1 MPTWIDLSEHD
12 VELNVQQDP
21 EGKSLVLRSLPGGVI
36 PQSVTELGFEKD
48 GALYRR
54 TNLRFTLPEI
64 IRHFPKAK
72 SRQMEMSEIF
82 YIPTS
87 DASRAV
93 PAAAGTAGAVSEQRN
108 NAEKAP
114 WQMTSTEWIAARREL
129 ATPMKVSANSESARI
144 GRLAELSYGV
154 TAWRH
159 QRALAGDQEA
169 AAALEEAVTH
179 YDVVMKALSEGK
191 QVPFDVVAE
200 YPSLLEPESNQ
211 EHPANT
217 AAAEAE
223 EYPHIPATSP
233 LPAIKSA
240 RKRSG
245 PARVVK
251 AHEVGKF
258 GRHGMVS
265 EYLVTFQDGRF
276 PCSVEALDRSQAVK
290 FAQAE
295 RRRLDIGGT
304 PADAALPNPLLQGQV
319 QAESISDTWEP
330 ERVGAASDSSEIDAP
345 EAWLVSQHQ
354 FKAQAIAKTAS
365 DGTVAVHFHDQV
377 LVTDQT
383 SPAKALT
390 AAHKQ
395 AVRLAFADGKQVP
408 FHVLVDYPEVAYGP
422 GERAARSVS
431 KLLSEAGLAERLM
444 IGFNSH
450 VRLVNPPYMDLII
463 ERLPAETTPRLC
475 LTHYLESNGDR
486 FIDSEMIFEIRPAG
500 HLVLCETA
508 VQNPIR
514 GGELRGLDRSF
525 ANIFS
530 QNLLQQGFSSARLEW
545 SDDADES
552 LEDGPEIRLQEGMA
566 IVENLAA
573 EFNAQIS
580 SWEASD
586 PSTVGKWRYTT
597 LDRSDVSVRIAVS
610 QGGVVQ
616 VNGDPFTKGERVL
629 HVTDEA
635 IRESLSAAFK
645 LEPANATS
653 PSLQLSPYELG
664 MRTAEHGVKCVPA
677 WDKELMAALGGKV
690 GDGIPAMREWMKGWH
705 EINAQRHA
713 DELPRPSAI
722 DSAGLDDITHSRNLL
737 RLPSTAPVRLPIYGI
752 NPKHEA
758 ARYTLPE
765 DFYAE
770 TSFNGYRF
778 FAPAERYRSTDFSQ
792 AERNLYAAHK
802 QGDHSAVKSARQLMM
817 LEMTMM
823 VAGARATLP
832 QDELTASTMQA
843 GDRVRFTPTDT
854 GKQPLTGVV
863 SKVLENSAGDKGF
876 ELIRDAAEA
885 ISEVET
891 CWVADGSLQFLPP
904 ADPVE
909 AFQAALAATER
920 EVAPKRRVQAL
931 IRVLCADRG
940 VVSQGDWVAQPTS
953 SPGVPADEAQLV
965 AFMERHLPSPASFN
979 IAVGL
984 DQFLDVPSEPK
995 RLADAVRRLGD
1006 SLRGFKANHLR
1017 KTAARI
1023 EDLRTI
1029 APENAMAIELLE
1041 SAATTVNQAES
1052 ILADLEARLATLKSE
1067 EEERNWERFE
1077 PFGAQAVTKPLAS
1090 EIGFTKAW
1098 IDKENGWF
1106 QVRNGASIAW
1116 TNGHVFDLEEPNYRG
1131 FEKNESRRFQNTPLA
1146 KRPDISRFLE
1156 YETGDAMKPVFV
1168 YRRMHD
1174 DKDAV
1179 ILARSSGRLVSL
1191 DKRYHD
1197 YIAVKY
1203 PGVVFSVANDWEIG
1217 APNHGSLVHAKLDGK
1232 IVAGVMPLRG
1242 LDPTYTVDLVEA
1254 KIGAVARKSAQAE
1267 QDSSEVENLLYETE
1281 QRVKGRA
1288 MATAM
1293 IQVAL
1298 DEGRWYSAITTHHH
1312 QGNHSG
1318 RSEPM
1323 TCRGDGFVS
1332 RFDAVFHA
1340 GNRIVLEQRRIARSQ
1355 DSVTTPKQK
1364 SEALKMAD
1372 WALKQILGELDISWN
1387 DRTPGQ
1393 GWYEARRTGPEYH
1406 ELCGTGLSEA
1416 DALDALR
1423 ERIEAALSQSDHCWK
1438 SIGSNDA
1445 GETLEENTL
1454 GIRSIVKDGL
1464 RVSEPA
1470 TSSQHGGPTTL
1481 RERPRNFLTM
1491 DEATSPASTSSTEP
1505 GAASPATHQVGDLL
1519 DNATVHAVIRGTAIS
1534 LIHRKLS
1541 KYDPRRREGSSDCFW
1556 ARAFIGGEW
1565 RPLGQPWPKK
1575 PSQSS
1580 LETALGAAC
1589 NAPVFDSDAFFTQLN
1604 EAIDQS
1610 NIGADKSAAIQHLDQ
1625 GRFRALPLDDHSY
1638 ELRFKD
1644 RASPFF
1650 ILVEYQSPG
1659 TYLPNTEGGVT
1670 GPKTSL
1676 SSACAWAVRELDR
1689 LQTHYERR
1697 LQEQNKDNPRFD
1709 VDAASFMELFPA
1721 DHDGQQLLEHVLQV
1735 YQQKGMQRRI
1745 GQGQQQ
1751 DADLPA
1757 ELQLIRSTDQA
1768 IIVRLDDLDCPLSI
1782 ELRCAMETPG
1792 RRPWNALQ
1800 AIQQAVAALQTETA
1814 WSRLKKERGD
1824 AGIELERVAQGYAE
1838 FMRAQ
1843 DPDRHSGIPGRM
1855 HREFAL
1861 ALVDKDIDHLLGWL
1875 ARPRGQ
1881 NDLSKRYFTQ
1891 VTGTK
1896 LAKTAK
1902 EITVAIYGWAGYSPE
1917 QASQI
1922 EAEKQRRRDETAQQR
1937 AAESHLQHVLAQLE
1951 RTHYRHNGAVVT
1963 ARQFVDD
1970 IVAGGF
1976 DSLETKR
1983 VGAVDRYRLV
1993 NRAEDRLYE
2002 ISGQLVDYA
2011 RHVLAERAKRLDL
2024 EVAEEPS
2031 AEPSRPRFG

>member
-21 EGKSLVLRSLPGGVI
+21 EGKSLVLRSLPGGEI
-36 PQSVTELGFEKD
+36 PQSVTELGFVKD

-64 IRHFPKAK
+64 IRHFPKAR

-82 YIPTS
+82 YVPTPDNS
-87 DASRAV
+87 
-93 PAAAGTAGAVSEQRN
+93 PAALATTGQSANDG
-108 NAEKAP
+108 KAP
-114 WQMTSTEWIAARREL
+114 WQMTSGEWIAARRAL
-129 ATPMKVSANSESARI
+129 ATPMKVTSSSESARI
-144 GRLAELSYGV
+144 GRLADLSYGV

-169 AAALEEAVTH
+169 VAALEDAVTH
-179 YDVVMKALSEGK
+179 YDVVMKALSEGRP
-191 QVPFDVVAE
+191 VPFDVVAE
-200 YPSLLEPESNQ
+200 YPALLDPEPDQ
-211 EHPANT
+211 ELLL
-217 AAAEAE
+217 AAASAD
-223 EYPHIPATSP
+223 P
-233 LPAIKSA
+233 LPAALPVLSPIKSA

-251 AHEVGKF
+251 DHEVAKF
-258 GRHGMVS
+258 GRRGMVS

-276 PCSVEALDRSQAVK
+276 PCSVEALDRRQAID

-295 RRRLDIGGT
+295 RRRLDGGE
-304 PADAALPNPLLQGQV
+304 PAAEGALSVPLPQDRI
-319 QAESISDTWEP
+319 QAESINDSWKP
-330 ERVGAASDSSEIDAP
+330 ERVGAAPSSSAIEVP

-354 FKAQAIAKTAS
+354 FKAEAIAKKIAN
-365 DGTVAVHFHDQV
+365 GRVNVHFRGQV
-377 LVTDQT
+377 LSTDQT
-383 SPAKALT
+383 SPAKALA

-395 AVRLAFADGKQVP
+395 AVRMAFAEGKQVP

-422 GERAARSVS
+422 GERAARAVS
-431 KLLSEAGLAERLM
+431 KLLSETGLAERLM
-444 IGFNSH
+444 KGFNSH
-450 VRLVNPPYMDLII
+450 VRLVNPPYIDLII
-463 ERLPAETTPRLC
+463 ERLPAEAAPRLC

-525 ANIFS
+525 ANIFA
-530 QNLLQQGFSSARLEW
+530 QNLLQQGFSNARLEW

-552 LEDGPEIRLQEGMA
+552 LEDGPEARLQEGMA
-566 IVENLAA
+566 LVESLAA
-573 EFNAQIS
+573 EYHAQIS
-580 SWEASD
+580 PWEESD
-586 PSTVGKWRYTT
+586 PSIIGKWRYTT
-597 LDRSDVSVRIAVS
+597 LEREDVSVRIAVS

-629 HVTDEA
+629 HVTVEA
-635 IRESLSAAFK
+635 VRESLIGAFK
-645 LEPANATS
+645 LDSAGARSS
-653 PSLQLSPYELG
+653 PVQLSSYELG
-664 MRTAEHGVKCVPA
+664 RRAAEQGMKCVPA
-677 WDKELMAALGGKV
+677 WDTDLMATLGGNV

-705 EINAQRHA
+705 EINAQRVV
-713 DELPRPSAI
+713 LPQPATTT
-722 DSAGLDDITHSRNLL
+722 DAEPVDITRSRILL
-737 RLPSTAPVRLPIYGI
+737 RLPSTAPTRLPLYGI
-752 NPKHEA
+752 NTRYEA
-758 ARYTLPE
+758 TRYSLPG

-778 FAPAERYRSTDFSQ
+778 FAPAEHYRSADFSR
-792 AERNLYAAHK
+792 AERDLYAAHK
-802 QGDHSAVKSARQLMM
+802 RGDHNAVKSARQLMAS
-817 LEMTMM
+817 EMTEM
-823 VAGARATLP
+823 VAAARATLP
-832 QDELTASTMQA
+832 QDELTASSIQA
-843 GDRVRFTPTDT
+843 GDRVRFTPADT
-854 GKQPLTGVV
+854 AKQPLIGVV
-863 SKVLENSAGDKGF
+863 SKVLENSTGDKGF
-876 ELIRDAAEA
+876 ELILDADQAMVD
-885 ISEVET
+885 VET
-891 CWVADGSLQFLPP
+891 CWVADGSLEFLPP
-904 ADPVE
+904 TDPAE
-909 AFQAALAATER
+909 AFQAALVVAKK
-920 EVAPKRRVQAL
+920 EVDPKLRVQAL

-940 VVSQGDWVAQPTS
+940 VVSQGDWIAQLGFS
-953 SPGVPADEAQLV
+953 ADLPADQAQLV
-965 AFMERHLPSPASFN
+965 TLMEKHLPSPASFH

-984 DQFLDVPSEPK
+984 EQFQDIPSDPK
-995 RLADAVRRLGD
+995 RLADAARRLGD
-1006 SLRGFKANHLR
+1006 NLRGFKASHLR

-1029 APENAMAIELLE
+1029 APENALAIEMLE
-1041 SAATTVNQAES
+1041 SAATTVHQAES
-1052 ILADLEARLATLKSE
+1052 LLVDLEARLAAAKSE

-1098 IDKENGWF
+1098 IDKDNGWF
-1106 QVRNGASIAW
+1106 QVRNGASVAW

-1131 FEKNESRRFQNTPLA
+1131 FEKNESRRFLNTPLA

-1156 YETGDAMKPVFV
+1156 HETADAMKPVFV

-1203 PGVVFSVANDWEIG
+1203 PGAVFFVANDWEID
-1217 APNHGSLVHAKLDGK
+1217 APNHGSLVHAKLDGQ

-1242 LDPTYTVDLVEA
+1242 LDPAYTVDLIQS
-1254 KIGAVARKSAQAE
+1254 KILAVTQKGAVEE
-1267 QDSSEVENLLYETE
+1267 QGSSEVENLLYEADH
-1281 QRVKGRA
+1281 RIKGRA

-1298 DEGRWYSAITTHHH
+1298 DEGRWFSAITTHHH

-1323 TCRGDGFVS
+1323 TCRGDGFAS
-1332 RFDAVFHA
+1332 RFDAVFYA
-1340 GNRIVLEQRRIARSQ
+1340 GNRIILEQRRIARSQ
-1355 DSVTTPKQK
+1355 DSVTTPRQK
-1364 SEALKMAD
+1364 AEALKMAD
-1372 WALKQILGELDISWN
+1372 WALQQILGEVAVSWN

-1393 GWYEARRTGPEYH
+1393 RWYEARREGPEYA
-1406 ELCGTGLSEA
+1406 ELRGAGLSEA
-1416 DALDALR
+1416 DALDDLR
-1423 ERIEAALSQSDHCWK
+1423 ERIEASLSQADHYWK

-1445 GETLEENTL
+1445 GESLEENTL
-1454 GIRSIVKDGL
+1454 GIRSIVKDGV
-1464 RVSEPA
+1464 RITEPA
-1470 TSSQHGGPTTL
+1470 AALPHGGPGVL
-1481 RERPRNFLTM
+1481 QDRPKNFLTN
-1491 DEATSPASTSSTEP
+1491 DEAVPPALPTSPESGVAQ
-1505 GAASPATHQVGDLL
+1505 GATHKVGDLL
-1519 DNATVHAVIRGTAIS
+1519 DNATVHVLVRGTAVS

-1541 KYDPRRREGSSDCFW
+1541 KYDPRRQDGGRDCFW

-1580 LETALGAAC
+1580 LETALAVAAS
-1589 NAPVFDSDAFFTQLN
+1589 APAFDSDAFFVQLN
-1604 EAIDQS
+1604 EEIRQANLGADSTAEIQPLDQS
-1610 NIGADKSAAIQHLDQ
+1610 K
-1625 GRFRALPLDDHSY
+1625 FRAQPLDDHSY

-1644 RASPFF
+1644 RSSPFF

-1689 LQTHYERR
+1689 LQAHYERR
-1697 LQEQNKDNPRFD
+1697 LQEQNKDNPRFEI
-1709 VDAASFMELFPA
+1709 DATSFRELFPA
-1721 DHDGQQLLEHVLQV
+1721 DSDGHQLLDHVLQV

-1757 ELQLIRSTDQA
+1757 ELQLNRATDQSVM
-1768 IIVRLDDLDCPLSI
+1768 VRLDDPDCPLSI
-1782 ELRCAMETPG
+1782 ELRCAVEASG
-1792 RRPWNALQ
+1792 RRPWDALQ

-1814 WSRLKKERGD
+1814 WSRLKNERGD
-1824 AGIELERVAQGYAE
+1824 AGIEMERVAQGYAE

-1861 ALVDKDIDHLLGWL
+1861 ALIDKDIDHLLGWL

-1891 VTGTK
+1891 VTGIK

-1917 QASQI
+1917 QASQM
-1922 EAEKQRRRDETAQQR
+1922 EAEKQHRRDAAAQQR
-1937 AAESHLQHVLAQLE
+1937 AAESHLQHVLAQLD
-1951 RTHYRHNGAVVT
+1951 RTHYRYNGNVVT

-1970 IVAGGF
+1970 IIAGGF
-1976 DSLETKR
+1976 DSLQTKR

-1993 NRAEDRLYE
+1993 KRAEDRLYE
-2002 ISGQLVDYA
+2002 ISGHLVDYA
-2011 RHVLAERAKRLDL
+2011 RHVLAQREQRLDL
-2024 EVAEEPS
+2024 ETAEEPV
-2031 AEPSRPRFG
+2031 AEPSRPRLG

>member
-21 EGKSLVLRSLPGGVI
+21 EGKSLVLRSLTGGVI

-64 IRHFPKAK
+64 IRHFPKAR
-72 SRQMEMSEIF
+72 SRQMDMSEIF
-82 YIPTS
+82 YVPTPVNLE
-87 DASRAV
+87 AV
-93 PAAAGTAGAVSEQRN
+93 SAAAGQSTGV
-108 NAEKAP
+108 EKAP
-114 WQMTSTEWIAARREL
+114 WQMSSAEWIAARRSL
-129 ATPMKVSANSESARI
+129 ATPMKVSASSESARI

-154 TAWRH
+154 AAWRH

-169 AAALEEAVTH
+169 VAALEEAVTH

-200 YPSLLEPESNQ
+200 YPSLLDPEPDQS
-211 EHPANT
+211 HPV
-217 AAAEAE
+217 AAAAPEQ
-223 EYPHIPATSP
+223 SP
-233 LPAIKSA
+233 VAASMLSAIKSA

-251 AHEVGKF
+251 AHEVAKF
-258 GRHGMVS
+258 GRRGMLS
-265 EYLVTFQDGRF
+265 EYLVVFQDGRF
-276 PCSVEALDRSQAVK
+276 PCSVEALDRKQAID

-295 RRRLDIGGT
+295 RRRLDTTEQPVDTT
-304 PADAALPNPLLQGQV
+304 PAAPHPQDQIQAASIDDA
-319 QAESISDTWEP
+319 WEP
-330 ERVGAASDSSEIDAP
+330 ERVGAAAASSSTEAA

-354 FKAQAIAKTAS
+354 FKAVAVAKKTS
-365 DGTVAVHFHDQV
+365 GGTVEVHFLNQAFA
-377 LVTDQT
+377 TDQT

-395 AVRLAFADGKQVP
+395 AVRRAFADGKQIP

-444 IGFNSH
+444 TGFNSY
-450 VRLVNPPYMDLII
+450 VRLVNPPYTDLII
-463 ERLPAETTPRLC
+463 ERLPAESSPRLC

-525 ANIFS
+525 ANIFA

-552 LEDGPEIRLQEGMA
+552 LEVGPENRLHEGMA
-566 IVENLAA
+566 TVEKLAA
-573 EFNAQIS
+573 EFNAEVS
-580 SWEASD
+580 PWDESG
-586 PSTVGKWRYTT
+586 PSTIGKWRYTT
-597 LDRSDVSVRIAVS
+597 LVHEDVSVRIAVS

-629 HVTDEA
+629 HVTAEA
-635 IRESLSAAFK
+635 VRESLADAFK
-645 LEPANATS
+645 LETTGAISS
-653 PSLQLSPYELG
+653 PVQLSPYELG
-664 MRTAEHGVKCVPA
+664 RRAAEQGMKCVPA
-677 WDKELMAALGGKV
+677 WDKDLMATLEGNV
-690 GDGIPAMREWMKGWH
+690 GDGVPAMREWMKGWH
-705 EINAQRHA
+705 EINAQR
-713 DELPRPSAI
+713 EVLPRPATTSDAEP
-722 DSAGLDDITHSRNLL
+722 ADITRSRILL
-737 RLPSTAPVRLPIYGI
+737 RLPSTAPTRLPLYGI
-752 NPKHEA
+752 NARYEA
-758 ARYTLPE
+758 ARYSLPG

-778 FAPAERYRSTDFSQ
+778 FAPAEHYRSADFSR
-792 AERNLYAAHK
+792 AERDLYAAHK
-802 QGDHSAVKSARQLMM
+802 RGDHSAVKSARQLMAS
-817 LEMTMM
+817 EMAEM
-823 VAGARATLP
+823 VAAARATLP
-832 QDELTASTMQA
+832 QNELTASTMQA
-843 GDRVRFTPTDT
+843 GDRVRFTPADAA
-854 GKQPLTGVV
+854 KQPLTGMV

-885 ISEVET
+885 MVEVEM

-904 ADPVE
+904 ADPAE
-909 AFQAALAATER
+909 AFQAALVVAKK
-920 EVAPKRRVQAL
+920 EVDPKRRVQAL

-940 VVSQGDWVAQPTS
+940 VVSQGDWVAQLAFS
-953 SPGVPADEAQLV
+953 ADLPADQAQLV
-965 AFMERHLPSPASFN
+965 TFMEKQLPSPASFN

-984 DQFLDVPSEPK
+984 EQFQDIPSEPK
-995 RLADAVRRLGD
+995 RLADAVRLLGD
-1006 SLRGFKANHLR
+1006 NLRGFKANHLR

-1029 APENAMAIELLE
+1029 APENALAIEMLE
-1041 SAATTVNQAES
+1041 SAATTVHQAES
-1052 ILADLEARLATLKSE
+1052 ILVDLEARLATAKAE

-1077 PFGAQAVTKPLAS
+1077 PFGAQALTKPLAS

-1116 TNGHVFDLEEPNYRG
+1116 TNGHVFDLEEPNYSG
-1131 FEKNESRRFQNTPLA
+1131 FEKNESRRFQSTPLA

-1156 YETGDAMKPVFV
+1156 HETGDAMKPVFV

-1203 PGVVFSVANDWEIG
+1203 PGVVFSVANDWEID

-1293 IQVAL
+1293 IQVTQ
-1298 DEGRWYSAITTHHH
+1298 DEGRWFSAITTHHH

-1318 RSEPM
+1318 RAEPM
-1323 TCRGDGFVS
+1323 TCRGDGFSS
-1332 RFDAVFHA
+1332 RFDALFHA
-1340 GNRIVLEQRRIARSQ
+1340 GNRIVLEQRRLALSQ

-1387 DRTPGQ
+1387 DRTPRQ

-1689 LQTHYERR
+1689 LQAHYERR

-1735 YQQKGMQRRI
+1735 HQQKGMQRRI

-1768 IIVRLDDLDCPLSI
+1768 VIVRLDDLDCPLSI
-1782 ELRCAMETPG
+1782 ELRCAMKTPG
-1792 RRPWNALQ
+1792 RPWNALQ

-1902 EITVAIYGWAGYSPE
+1902 EITVSIYGWAGYSPE

>member
-1 MPTWIDLSEHD
+1 MPSWIDLSEHD

-64 IRHFPKAK
+64 IRHFPKAR

-82 YIPTS
+82 YVPTPS
-87 DASRAV
+87 NLEAV
-93 PAAAGTAGAVSEQRN
+93 SAAAGQNAGVD
-108 NAEKAP
+108 KAP
-114 WQMTSTEWIAARREL
+114 WQMSSTEWIAARREL
-129 ATPMKVSANSESARI
+129 ATPMKVSASSESVRI
-144 GRLAELSYGV
+144 GRLSELSYGV
-154 TAWRH
+154 AAWRH

-169 AAALEEAVTH
+169 IAALEEAVTH

-200 YPSLLEPESNQ
+200 YPSLLDPEPDQSR
-211 EHPANT
+211 T
-217 AAAEAE
+217 IAAAAPEQ
-223 EYPHIPATSP
+223 SP
-233 LPAIKSA
+233 VAAFMLPAIKSA
-240 RKRSG
+240 RKRTG

-251 AHEVGKF
+251 AHEVAKF
-258 GRHGMVS
+258 GRRGMVS
-265 EYLVTFQDGRF
+265 EYLVVFQDGRF
-276 PCSVEALDRSQAVK
+276 PCSVEALDRKQAID

-295 RRRLDIGGT
+295 RRRLDT
-304 PADAALPNPLLQGQV
+304 TEQPVDASPAAPHPQDQIQAASIDDA
-319 QAESISDTWEP
+319 WEP
-330 ERVGAASDSSEIDAP
+330 ERVGAAADSSSIEPA

-354 FKAQAIAKTAS
+354 FKTVAVAKRTS
-365 DGTVAVHFHDQV
+365 DGTVEVHFRNQAFA
-377 LVTDQT
+377 TDQT

-395 AVRLAFADGKQVP
+395 AVRRAFADGKQIP
-408 FHVLVDYPEVAYGP
+408 FHVLVDYPDVAYGP

-444 IGFNSH
+444 TGFNSY
-450 VRLVNPPYMDLII
+450 VRLVNPPYTDLII
-463 ERLPAETTPRLC
+463 ERLPAESSPRLC

-486 FIDSEMIFEIRPAG
+486 FIDSEMIFELRPAG

-525 ANIFS
+525 ANIFA

-552 LEDGPEIRLQEGMA
+552 LEVGPENRLHEGMA
-566 IVENLAA
+566 IVEKLAA
-573 EFNAQIS
+573 EFNAEVS
-580 SWEASD
+580 PWEESG
-586 PSTVGKWRYTT
+586 PSTIGKWRYTT
-597 LDRSDVSVRIAVS
+597 LVREDVSVRIAVS

-629 HVTDEA
+629 HVATEA
-635 IRESLSAAFK
+635 VRESLVEAFK
-645 LEPANATS
+645 LESTGAISS
-653 PSLQLSPYELG
+653 PVQLSPYELG
-664 MRTAEHGVKCVPA
+664 RRAAEQGMKCVPA
-677 WDKELMAALGGKV
+677 WDKDLMATLGGNV
-690 GDGIPAMREWMKGWH
+690 GYGVPAMREWMKGWH
-705 EINAQRHA
+705 EINAQREVLSRPATTA
-713 DELPRPSAI
+713 DAEPA
-722 DSAGLDDITHSRNLL
+722 DITRSRILL
-737 RLPSTAPVRLPIYGI
+737 RLPSTAPTRLPLYGI
-752 NPKHEA
+752 NTRYEA
-758 ARYTLPE
+758 TRYSLPG

-778 FAPAERYRSTDFSQ
+778 FAPAEHYRSADFSR
-792 AERNLYAAHK
+792 AERDLYAAHK
-802 QGDHSAVKSARQLMM
+802 RGDHSAVKSARQLMAS
-817 LEMTMM
+817 EMTEM
-823 VAGARATLP
+823 VAAARATLP

-843 GDRVRFTPTDT
+843 GDRVRFTPANAA
-854 GKQPLTGVV
+854 KQPITGVV

-885 ISEVET
+885 TVEVET

-909 AFQAALAATER
+909 AFQAALAVAR
-920 EVAPKRRVQAL
+920 KEVDPKRRAQAL

-940 VVSQGDWVAQPTS
+940 VVSQGDWVAQLAFS
-953 SPGVPADEAQLV
+953 ADLPADQAQLV
-965 AFMERHLPSPASFN
+965 TLMEKHLPSPASFN

-984 DQFLDVPSEPK
+984 EQFQDIPSEPK
-995 RLADAVRRLGD
+995 RLADAVRQLGD
-1006 SLRGFKANHLR
+1006 NLRGFKASHLR

-1029 APENAMAIELLE
+1029 APENALAIEMLE
-1041 SAATTVNQAES
+1041 SAATTVHQAES
-1052 ILADLEARLATLKSE
+1052 ILVDLEARLAAAKAE

-1098 IDKENGWF
+1098 IDKDNGWF
-1106 QVRNGASIAW
+1106 QVRNGASVAW

-1146 KRPDISRFLE
+1146 KRPDISRFLQH
-1156 YETGDAMKPVFV
+1156 ETADAMKPVFV

-1203 PGVVFSVANDWEIG
+1203 PGAVFCVANDWEID
-1217 APNHGSLVHAKLDGK
+1217 APNHGSLVHAKLDGQ

-1242 LDPTYTVDLVEA
+1242 LDPAYTVDLIQT
-1254 KIGAVARKSAQAE
+1254 KILAVAQKGAVDE
-1267 QDSSEVENLLYETE
+1267 QDSSEVENLVYEAD

-1323 TCRGDGFVS
+1323 TCRGNGFTS
-1332 RFDAVFHA
+1332 RFDAVFYA

-1355 DSVTTPKQK
+1355 DSVTTLRQK
-1364 SEALKMAD
+1364 AEALKMAD
-1372 WALKQILGELDISWN
+1372 WALQQILGEVAVSWN

-1393 GWYEARRTGPEYH
+1393 GWYEARREGPEYA
-1406 ELCGTGLSEA
+1406 ELRGSGLSEA
-1416 DALDALR
+1416 DALDDLR
-1423 ERIEAALSQSDHCWK
+1423 ERIEASLSQADHYWK

-1445 GETLEENTL
+1445 GESLEENAL
-1454 GIRSIVKDGL
+1454 GIRSIVKDGV
-1464 RVSEPA
+1464 RITEPA
-1470 TSSQHGGPTTL
+1470 TALPHGSPSVL
-1481 RERPRNFLTM
+1481 RDRPRNFQTK
-1491 DEATSPASTSSTEP
+1491 DEAVPSAPATSPENGVAQ
-1505 GAASPATHQVGDLL
+1505 GATHKVGDLL
-1519 DNATVHAVIRGTAIS
+1519 DNATVHALVRGTAIS

-1541 KYDPRRREGSSDCFW
+1541 KYDPRRQDGGTDCFW

-1580 LETALGAAC
+1580 LETALAAAAS
-1589 NAPVFDSDAFFTQLN
+1589 APAFDSAAFFVQLN
-1604 EAIDQS
+1604 EEIRQANLGADSTAVIKPFDQS
-1610 NIGADKSAAIQHLDQ
+1610 K
-1625 GRFRALPLDDHSY
+1625 FRAQPLDDRSY

-1689 LQTHYERR
+1689 LQGHYERR
-1697 LQEQNKDNPRFD
+1697 LQEQNKDNPRFE

-1721 DHDGQQLLEHVLQV
+1721 DSDGHQLLDHVLQV

-1745 GQGQQQ
+1745 GQGQHQ

-1757 ELQLIRSTDQA
+1757 ELQLIRTTEQSVM
-1768 IIVRLDDLDCPLSI
+1768 VRLDDPDCPLPI
-1782 ELRCAMETPG
+1782 ELRCAVEASG
-1792 RRPWNALQ
+1792 RRPWDALQ

-1814 WSRLKKERGD
+1814 WARLKNERGD
-1824 AGIELERVAQGYAE
+1824 AGIEMERVAQGYAE

-1861 ALVDKDIDHLLGWL
+1861 ALIDKDIDHLLGWL

-1891 VTGTK
+1891 VTGIK

-1922 EAEKQRRRDETAQQR
+1922 EAEKQRRRDAAAQQR
-1937 AAESHLQHVLAQLE
+1937 AAESHLQHVLAQLD
-1951 RTHYRHNGAVVT
+1951 RTHYRHNGTVVT

-2002 ISGQLVDYA
+2002 ISGHLVDYA
-2011 RHVLAERAKRLDL
+2011 RHVLAERGKRLNL
-2024 EVAEEPS
+2024 EAAEEPA
-2031 AEPSRPRFG
+2031 AEPSRPRLG